1 MKKFVAII
9 AIFTLIVAFSTVCAE
24 IYPQAFIVD
33 TVDPMQDALILIDSM
48 GNKWL
53 WFGIEDYE
61 KGDIVAAIMDDNGT
75 KIIYDDAIITMRYTG
90 YAEGWE

>member
-1 MKKFVAII
+1 MKKFVIII
-9 AIFTLIVAFSTVCAE
+9 ALFALIVAFSTACAE
-24 IYPQAFIVD
+24 IYPQTFIVG

-48 GNKWL
+48 GNEWL

-61 KGDIVAAIMDDNGT
+61 VGDIVAAIMDDNGT
-75 KIIYDDAIITMRYTG
+75 EIIYDDAIITMRYTG